1 MEETMQDDKPVIATE
16 FAASFKGF
24 MDTMTAQA
32 PRETPFFW
40 QKLSDHFGADLSA
53 LQVVSEIFP
62 RPEHPNVH
70 LALTSYLDV
79 PDRSHELFGM
89 QVPNEHMGIKL
100 AHLMQKDGQE
110 WSTPK
115 RAPVE
120 YVNVTLDDERV
131 LACVKVGLYLVRD
144 GEQPLA
150 VLVQGPSLQNW
161 GPQLVSVEVLA
172 TERETAEAF
181 LHTIRRG
188 MRARNVYRGHVIS
201 LDSEYGNLAVKFHRL
216 PRIERDGIILPQGVI
231 DRIERHTVGFARAQD
246 KLLKAKRHL
255 KRGLLLYGPPGTGKT
270 LTAMYLA
277 SLMPDRT
284 VILLTGHT
292 IGAIDESCKMARLL
306 QPSTVILE
314 DVDLIAEERTHQST
328 STNAVLFDLLNQMD
342 GLADDMDVL
351 FLLTTNRPE
360 ILEPALASRPG
371 RVDQAILVPLP
382 DAECRARLIDLYS
395 DGMQVRLS
403 DREALLSKTDGVS
416 AAFIRELM
424 RKAALFAAE
433 SGAST
438 GDDLVVE
445 DAHVNDALHEL
456 VVEGGELT
464 QQLLG
469 ASRPSSRAPGC

>member
-70 LALTSYLDV
+70 LALTSYLDA
-79 PDRSHELFGM
+79 PGRSHELFGM

-100 AHLMQKDGQE
+100 AHLMQKD
-110 WSTPK
+110 
-115 RAPVE
+115 
-120 YVNVTLDDERV
+120 
-131 LACVKVGLYLVRD
+131 GLYLVRD

-172 TERETAEAF
+172 AERETAEAF
-181 LHTIRRG
+181 LHSIRRG

-328 STNAVLFDLLNQMD
+328 GTNAVLFDLLNQMD

-382 DAECRARLIDLYS
+382 DAQCRARLIDLYS

-433 SGAST
+433 SGANT
-438 GDDLVVE
+438 GDNLVIE
-445 DAHVNDALHEL
+445 DTHINDALHEL

-469 ASRPSSRAPGC
+469 ASRPPSRTPGC